1 MKKLLLILLC
11 LPFIGFGQ
19 DGEIRKYSK
28 EGGKLLSVI
37 NYIDGEKNG
46 SFEYYWENGKL
57 LCEGTYMNGQKT
69 GLHKTYYNN
78 GIIQNKGEYLNG
90 TKVGIWR
97 DYNNNGDLK
106 NEVKHLF
113 KVDPIDDECPLPILK
128 KKIIIE

>member
-1 MKKLLLILLC
+1 MSLYFVPSLLYMKKLLLLLLC
-11 LPFIGFGQ
+11 VPLIGLGQ
-19 DGEIRKYSK
+19 TEYVK
-28 EGGKLLSVI
+28 
-37 NYIDGEKNG
+37 
-46 SFEYYWENGKL
+46 EYYENGKL
-57 LCEGTYMNGQKT
+57 LCEGTHMNGQKT

-78 GIIQNKGEYLNG
+78 GLIKNKGEYLNG

>member
-1 MKKLLLILLC
+1 MKNLLLVLLC
-11 LPFIGFGQ
+11 LPMIGFGQ

-78 GIIQNKGEYLNG
+78 G
-90 TKVGIWR
+90 
-97 DYNNNGDLK
+97 DLK

-113 KVDPIDDECPLPILK
+113 KVDPIDDECPLPLLK
-128 KKIIIE
+128 KNKTID